1 VAVAR
6 SRRVRPPEAGVL
18 KQSPTSA
25 ADVPYRV
32 IEIHSWKRY
41 QQIVAGPEYRSWAF
55 RGQSD
60 ASWPLFSSLSRYLI
74 QYRIDPRAWPE
85 QEMRSLRIFR
95 RKAHLFLNVVPPDD
109 DSFQWLAMMQ
119 HFGAPTRLL
128 DFTWSPFVAGFFALE
143 RATKDA
149 AVWGLSLPR
158 LWKAQYKV
166 PGITKPKKHEEL
178 GMRTP
183 GNYER
188 FFIQNRIPF
197 VATGEPMVMNQR
209 LVAQSGTFVV
219 PGLLDKPVDDIISNY
234 EKPESALTKFVLKTA
249 EIREEAMYSFYN
261 MNITNASL
269 FPGLDGLARSLA
281 YEIEYHWGYNPR
293 NMEPYEGY
301 GP

>member
-1 VAVAR
+1 VAR
-6 SRRVRPPEAGVL
+6 SKRARPPKAGVL
-18 KQSPTSA
+18 KASPTAST
-25 ADVPYRV
+25 DVPYRV

-55 RGQSD
+55 RGQAD

-74 QYRIDPRAWPE
+74 QYGIDPRAWPE
-85 QEMRSLRIFR
+85 QELRSLRIFR
-95 RKAHLFLNVVPPDD
+95 RKAHLFLHSVPQEDD
-109 DSFQWLAMMQ
+109 AFQWLAMMQ

-158 LWKAQYKV
+158 LWKAQHKV
-166 PGITKPKKHEEL
+166 PGIAKPLKHEEL

-188 FFIQNRIPF
+188 FFLENRIPF
-197 VATGEPMVMNQR
+197 VATGEPLVMNQR
-209 LVAQSGTFVV
+209 LVAQSGTFIV
-219 PGLLDKPVDDIISNY
+219 PGLLDKPVDEIISGY
-234 EKPESALTKFVLKTA
+234 EKPEAALTKFVLKTA
-249 EIREEAMYSFYN
+249 DIREEAMYSFYN
-261 MNITNASL
+261 MNITHASL

-293 NMEPYEGY
+293 NMKPYEGY